1 MVATVK
7 RYECDACR
15 KVDCI
20 SEDENIKAWMLGTE
34 VGDLCPSCARAWE
47 NYKQSFKEKMRI
59 DNGADLKYTTDK
71 NSAILKVLYKESNL
85 YDNE

>member
-59 DNGADLKYTTDK
+59 DNGADLK
-71 NSAILKVLYKESNL
+71 NSAILKVLYKESL